1 MKGFFTLLLI
11 IFTLTGMTQDLSQ
24 YRWQNRLLVI
34 VSHQE
39 NHPMI
44 QKQLQEVKNHQQEL
58 EERRLLTIVM
68 TPEKYQVQTD
78 DKQWISGSNYSNY
91 QSGKTFEVLLIGLDG
106 GIKQRESD
114 VFTAGKLIS
123 IIDSMPMRQAE
134 MRGY

>member
-1 MKGFFTLLLI
+1 
-11 IFTLTGMTQDLSQ
+11 MTQDLSQ